1 MKLSLKNNVTKQEIV
16 LTGLTDIGTSA
27 LFYQFNIA
35 LPNTV
40 DEGEYTYTL
49 TDGDNI
55 LATGL
60 VQIGDYTPE
69 KTTYNKNNEGYIVY
83 GG

>member
-16 LTGLTDIGTSA
+16 FSEVVDEGVSA
-27 LFYQFNIA
+27 LYYTFNIA
-35 LPNTV
+35 LPNKV
-40 DEGEYTYTL
+40 EEGEYTYTL
-49 TDGDNI
+49 MDGNKVV
-55 LATGL
+55 ATGL
-60 VQIGDYTPE
+60 VQIGDYKAE